1 MRLIGT
7 SPSLGC
13 KQGPTEIDGDRFSTS
28 GAAAIGAGAAFVAL
42 YLAAAATFL
51 APTLMLSLDPN
62 GTNTVDEAFADFAR
76 GLSTVGDAFVLVCST
91 FAAAGALGATLA
103 WRAGETESAP

>member
-13 KQGPTEIDGDRFSTS
+13 EQGPTEIDGDRFSTWS
-28 GAAAIGAGAAFVAL
+28 RGDRRGAAFVAL
-42 YLAAAATFL
+42 YLAAAATFF